1 MKQNMYF
8 RKGLIFNLEN
18 IWANNLKRMY
28 LCTSLLDWFA
38 YGLILYKLYAA
49 RVKVMQW
56 MQNICDQI
64 SYMLYWILVEKINRE
79 I

>member
-1 MKQNMYF
+1 
-8 RKGLIFNLEN
+8 
-18 IWANNLKRMY
+18 MY

-64 SYMLYWILVEKINRE
+64 SYMLY
-79 I
+79 